1 MRPQSN
7 SRPRTRHRVVAAT
20 ALATALTVAG
30 CSTSTGSGGA
40 GDNAGSRVLPGTGL
54 ITAVKDRGTPLDL
67 SGTTLDGK
75 KFDLTGYRGKVVILN
90 IWGSWCSACRAEADG
105 LAAAAGADAA
115 QGVQFVGVDTRDPQT
130 AQPKA
135 FVADHGIAYPNLYD
149 PSGSL
154 LLSFPRGALDP
165 QFIPDTFVLDR
176 QGRIAARA
184 LKAVSASEL
193 NRMLAPVL
201 AEKS

>member
-1 MRPQSN
+1 
-7 SRPRTRHRVVAAT
+7 VAVAA
-20 ALATALTVAG
+20 AAVVLGAAG
-30 CSTSTGSGGA
+30 CSGTTTGGGSADSTSSH
-40 GDNAGSRVLPGTGL
+40 SLPGLGR
-54 ITAVKDRGTPLDL
+54 ITAVQDRGAPLDL
-67 SGTTLDGK
+67 SGTTLDGRRI
-75 KFDLTGYRGKVVILN
+75 DLSGYRGKVVVLN
-90 IWGSWCSACRAEADG
+90 IWGSWCSSCRAEADG
-105 LAAAAGADAA
+105 LAAAAGADAS

-135 FVADHGIAYPNLYD
+135 FVADHRIGYPNLYD

-154 LLSFPRGALDP
+154 LLRFPKGSLDP

-184 LKAVSASEL
+184 LTAVSASQL
-193 NRMLAPVL
+193 AQMLAPVL